1 MNRFMTNLRSLPI
14 SEKSRPSA
22 PTHQYSLSLPTFQR
36 PVSSSFLGNI
46 GEPLED
52 GQEIHG
58 DIEDGAEL
66 SADPDV
72 EPREALEV
80 KAV

>member
-22 PTHQYSLSLPTFQR
+22 PTHQYSLSLPNFQR

-46 GEPLED
+46 GGPLDD
-52 GQEIHG
+52 GQG
-58 DIEDGAEL
+58 IED
-66 SADPDV
+66 DV
-72 EPREALEV
+72 EDDAEPPASAGVVLREAV
-80 KAV
+80 GV